1 MLHDLCIGQ
10 DESKMKDLVNRL
22 FPPTY
27 GQQDMHIPVTQ
38 PVARSLL
45 VIDNQTIETNA
56 TAACC
61 SDLLS
66 STSPALFTVEF
77 SARSFDGA
85 RDCSHAFR
93 KSQRANIFTAA

>member
-61 SDLLS
+61 SRYALLH
-66 STSPALFTVEF
+66 F
-77 SARSFDGA
+77 ARSLHS
-85 RDCSHAFR
+85 RVLRSL
-93 KSQRANIFTAA
+93 I